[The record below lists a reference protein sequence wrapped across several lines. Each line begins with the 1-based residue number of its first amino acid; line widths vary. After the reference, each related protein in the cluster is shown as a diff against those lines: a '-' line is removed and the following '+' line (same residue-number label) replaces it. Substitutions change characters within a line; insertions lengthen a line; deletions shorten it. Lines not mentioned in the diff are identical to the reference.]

1 MALLTDDDVF
11 GAPSAPLLSDSDV
24 FGEASP
30 KPKQNTGIA
39 GDIGTAL
46 KRGVLQMP
54 GMATGLADIAA
65 APVSIATG
73 VNRPVS
79 RAADWLGEQTGLQF
93 GKWAEAAGAEYSP
106 EMQQAQQNVEQ
117 AKGFFPTLGA
127 VAQNP
132 RVAAQV
138 VAESLPATIAGG
150 LVARGAMGAVAGA
163 EKLAAL
169 RAAAGSA
176 DAAVANAARRELLK
190 SGAIAAG
197 VGEGAVSAG
206 QQMAQTGYDVD
217 PALAAGTAL
226 GAGIGTGVIGG
237 LSGRVAGSAFG
248 RRLGLSDIETS
259 MAAGTLGENA
269 SKAGIAGYAKRIGAG
284 VVQEG
289 LLEEAPQSYQEQV
302 WQNIAAGKPWSEGSA
317 EEAALG
323 AVAGGVMGGAVNAIP
338 RSAQPAEQPP
348 AIQPIAQELA
358 AAARIP
364 DPQVNPV
371 AALNHPASG
380 AIVKATAEG
389 VLSGAIPPNTPATP
403 ATPAAP
409 PTAAVV
415 APPPQGLVAG
425 VPITETTPAAPGAS
439 APVST
444 AATSLTTNQV
454 EPAGVPTT
462 GPTAD
467 ASNQAQIAVP
477 SAQGSEAQPATG
489 AVAGEVRQGIASAA
503 IPPLQYPKQTASIA
517 GPLPQTA
524 TAMPVGRFGAPVQ
537 QPKKPAQKFVRPTLT
552 ARAQPSETS
561 VLPQTAAQMPV
572 GKFGERANGVEAP
585 KAAPDAGEQWI
596 LRRPD
601 TGRVIVDAISGQ
613 PKTYGSIKEAQDAA
627 DSFAVL
633 DKPVTFSNRMP
644 KRPRPEKLSATPP
657 ANVPPNVSADISKP
671 AAKPRKSPDNSISAD
686 RDSLLVAIAKL
697 GGMSTGELTSNGF
710 DQKDIT
716 RPSASRISRKT
727 GKTSQG
733 GRKPISFGF
742 NMPLHRKIGGL
753 SFDGVLEAL
762 KQYGYFPESASV
774 NDVIDAVR
782 GELGGRTYY
791 TPEAIDRQATMDAD
805 ERNAELAA
813 QQERIDAELA
823 AERAIADSIELDAE
837 SEAAQDAIELFADDF
852 DIDAPSASSDERAF
866 LISMGMTE
874 EEADAELNESRQ
886 AQPAGAGEVQAPVD
900 EAPAAGPGEG
910 GGKGAQVGADAGAN
924 AGEAEVRPG
933 LDLQGQTPEEIKAS
947 GIAAEKAAH
956 DELIAKAAEARK
968 EKAAKDKAEK
978 DRRAA
983 EVMKER
989 EAAKKA
995 EVDKAAEEFALGQA
1009 APEPVVKKVTTEE
1022 AKGQKDIF
1030 AAPAPAAKPNPD
1042 QSAIDKANSDFD
1054 DALNDLGDIIGKP
1067 FRANFTPEQEQKII
1081 PVLTRL
1087 MDAAFRKGYYKFKE
1101 AARFVLESIVAKFG
1115 KDLADQITLDHLQG
1129 AYIGMAGR
1137 YKDQGADSAKA
1148 VVSVEDRKEVEPRA
1162 TDELPPGWVE
1172 AYAGGMATNTDKVSG
1187 GIVDTNLKT
1196 GKWFFVPE
1204 NDNIGTMEGFDT
1216 RREALDALS
1225 MEVEKAAKSTTLK
1238 AKGLANVTN
1247 ERSGSD
1253 LERDSQDANIADG
1266 MGAQGVPVGAGG
1278 NGGAGRPGVAG
1289 SGAEGNQPAGGNG
1302 LRDGEA
1308 AIAGER
1314 GNLEVHTGETKLSP
1328 GSAGNSVD
1336 LGGDSV
1342 GVGGL
1347 PIEPDAAGRIK
1358 EAARGGIQLEVAKAK
1373 QRAADKAPFVKGLE
1387 AIRQSLPILTEGQQ
1401 EDVFKTETRF
1411 AVPDGYGMLF
1421 TNGTGTGKTFSALGV
1436 IKRFAAQGKQN
1447 ILVVAP
1453 SQEIISA
1460 WQKAGKLL
1468 GLDLSLLE
1476 DINDAG
1482 SGMVITTY
1490 ANMGANNEL
1499 ANRDWDLIVHDEAH
1513 YLSMN
1518 KDGTNTE
1525 SLNALRAISLHP
1537 DGAFKRAIMLHG
1549 DIRDA
1554 ASIAQKQADIAA
1566 RSDDARDWPM
1576 AKVHQARANKLNA
1589 EFNAKHDAIK
1599 ADVAARQLA
1608 KRPRVMFLSATPF
1621 AYEKSVDWANGY
1633 LFDYNEG
1640 RGDERN
1646 EFRGYNA
1653 GSNSDQFMMQHF
1665 GYRMRYGK
1673 LTAPDAKVDSGLM
1686 QRQFNSWLKKS
1697 GSLSGRMLDVDA
1709 DYDRRFILVDSAIG
1723 QRIDEALQWF
1733 DAQRKA
1739 TNDKDRQAAISAV
1752 QEFISEKFDYLSRRY
1767 LLESIKA
1774 KEVVPHVRE
1783 HLAMGRKVVVFHDYK
1798 KGGGFNPFII
1808 GERTV
1813 KDQDSKEAAT
1823 SAAEWNGVVGAFN
1836 AEFKDII
1843 NSDLF
1848 KQTSPILMFKNEFP
1862 GVLLFNGD
1870 VSVKDRRANVQRFHD
1885 DDSGPQVILVQ
1896 SAAGKE
1902 GISLH
1907 DTTGKHQ
1914 RVLFNLGQ
1922 PTQPTTAIQQEGR
1935 IYRTGQ
1941 VTDAIFRYLNT
1952 GTNWEKW
1959 AFATTI
1965 ANRASA
1971 AENLGMGE
1979 LARSLKDAFIAGFE
1993 ESDNYR
1999 AGMDGEGKGGKER
2012 DKAANNAL
2020 TEYDRAR
2027 AFYFGTQ
2034 KKNGRTKA
2042 QEGADYFATPE
2053 PVGLKMVEWAN
2064 VLPGEKVLEPSA
2076 GHGAIARWMPTT
2088 AERTA
2093 VEPSMTLRPRLAMVF
2108 DGQIIDSDFESL
2120 NVVNKYDAIVMNP
2133 PFGSGGKTAIDH
2145 LAKAATHL
2153 RDGGRIVALLPTGP
2167 AADKKFEKWFY
2178 EEEVKP
2184 SRPVTTVDYGNG
2196 PEPIYR
2202 GDTIKSTM
2210 SWQNGI
2216 VVGKTVNGILKV
2228 KTSSP
2233 GETLV
2238 DERNVTAV
2246 EKTGQRTESYKPAAG
2261 LNIVADI
2268 KLPQVTFERAGTAV
2282 STRIVVIEKSANS
2295 PQQTSRDL
2303 SDVADINTLFDS
2315 LENMAL
2321 PARAKEPEPEAAA
2334 APAKKEK
2341 APPAQVGDSVTVNGN
2356 QYAIEIY
2363 TTNDGKDKRGI
2374 WMEEKEAKAINPRAF
2389 KSSKMRGTPAEGK
2402 FFVDEYWLN
2411 KRAPDS
2417 SSRFS
2422 FAGQQSA
2429 TADQFQLTRAKQL
2442 LSDGANANAVRQQTG
2457 WFKGV
2462 DGKWRYEIDDSGAS
2476 LKAHGFGFGELLDAL
2491 GTNLKLAD
2499 VLDHPALFAA
2509 YPSIAGASVEAIDEK
2524 SQNNGELVTNK
2535 DGGFTI
2541 RVNAGLGEAK
2551 ALSVMLHEI
2560 QHGIQNVEGFASGGS
2575 PAYMAGFSHPQIRM
2589 LENKIS
2595 TLMTSNKPGKQIAQE
2610 VSSLNAKIAEL
2621 RRENPY
2627 DAYRRLAGEVE
2638 SRNVQQRQNFTA
2650 DKRKY
2655 SDPFGTQDVAPED
2668 VIIVFNGKDAK
2679 DAPTPFNT
2687 TRRAPA
2693 SAIGTSPS
2701 DSAVYQM
2708 AQEGKTAA
2716 EILAFLAKAS
2726 RRPFNRVLAVALQK
2740 AGLQTSITVDPQGGW
2755 SVGNRSYAAKY
2766 AAAYSPKADKVA
2778 LFTPRDAERHVLHEL
2793 THAATLKAINAGGAA
2808 AMRMTALF
2816 KHVEKSGKLEGMYGM
2831 STLDEFVAEVFS
2843 NPKFRAA
2850 LESVPAPAGS
2860 TLKTAWDW
2868 FVRIVARV
2876 LGFQS
2881 NGPHTALDRALRDGV
2896 ALMEENAA
2904 IRAQATG
2911 GDRYG
2916 AASTKDAK
2924 EASEYEARL
2933 FGGSYDNNRLRGA
2946 PKDAPIR
2953 KMIANARQRYNE
2965 LRKSAGLQE
2974 ISDWTKAPKAR
2985 VTDVDNPRY
2994 SADDLPPTITVDG
3007 VERPTTNSNG
3017 KPIHPTVEGA
3027 RNFWRWFGESKVT
3040 DDQGRPLVVYHGTM
3054 ADVASFAVDKQDP
3067 RDSGFWFGSAQIA
3080 GSYSASANPLGNNII
3095 PARLSIKNPKVYYN
3109 RDVKITPE
3117 LIRQLKEDGFDG
3129 VKRDFAAGEDA
3140 WRYGDTAE
3148 PEWAAFRPNQVK
3160 SAIGNAGSFSDDP
3173 DIRYNLAAN
3182 WPTSALPQAKAIRDT
3197 VATALRS
3204 DANTSWITPFN
3215 TQYHKAEKWAAD
3227 GKPLFKRVFNL
3238 VQQFLG
3244 DVSKYAVMAQNAAPT
3259 LLHEWRTVSDVKA
3272 ALSGG
3277 DLVGRKHRADIAA
3290 VAMPL
3295 YDGTLYGGGNPMNGI
3310 KWSDERLR
3318 TKYKLTDRQIKLYH
3332 EALAAVNVSMDEMA
3346 KSVIAQHAKREKVG
3360 FDSGMDIDDM
3370 SAGVLSNLEDKKQE
3384 IMESVGEIA
3393 QETVNAQIADLKE
3406 MDRPDEA
3413 DKLNREFDKAKKDAK
3428 AGLERIDKTI
3438 GDING
3443 IVAKNKALQAAG
3455 YFPLMRFG
3463 KHTVT
3468 ARDKDGKVQFF
3479 GMYDGIPLVPGSGQ
3493 AEANRV
3499 AAQLKEEFPD
3509 WDVKT
3514 DIVNDQK
3521 YKLYQGV
3528 NLDALQLF
3536 AEHMEKDDVEPFQ
3549 EFVRMATNN
3558 RSAQR
3563 RLLHRKGTPGFDK
3576 DVRRTMAQFITSNAR
3591 ATSSNYHTQDML
3603 RAAAEAE
3610 ADGGDIGAEAIKLVK
3625 YVQDPIEEAQA
3636 LRGFLFFNFLGGSIA
3651 SAMVNLTQT
3660 PAMTLPYL
3668 SKFEQAPA
3676 LMRRTMA
3683 AARMAAGKPETIAD
3697 QNLRHALMRAE
3708 LDGVTAPQEIHQLM
3722 ATAANNIFAGSR
3734 AANILLRG
3742 WGAPFAMAESF
3753 NRRIAFITA
3762 FKIGEGMGN
3771 SIKNKTGFDNAFD
3784 FAEDVVKQTQGIY
3797 NKGNRMN
3804 IGRGAVGATL
3814 LTFKQYSVMYLELLK
3829 RLPPKQRAIM
3839 VGVLLLSAGAGGL
3852 PGVDDLEDLWDTVG
3866 QWLGYATN
3874 SKRSIRN
3881 SLTEFAG
3888 APIADVV
3895 LNGVLS
3901 RMGIDLH
3908 SRLGMQN
3915 LIPGTGILK
3924 QSSTDKGRDI
3934 EEFFGPAASV
3944 IKSAGDALEN
3954 MATGRPGK
3962 AAMAVSPVAIR
3973 NAALGGKMAATGF
3986 AQDASGRNTVPVNEA
4001 EAFAKGIGFNPKS
4014 VAEFGSVKRDL
4025 AQDQRLVGVK
4035 REEFAAAMADA
4046 VLNNDPEA
4054 RLQAIKDL
4062 QEWNQNN
4069 PFHRVTITPESIA
4082 KRVRDARAEG
4092 ATRMLRSLPK
4102 GMRTQAAEE
4111 FRQ

>member
-1 MALLTDDDVF
+1 MHRWANVPDAKRPHDLARQRMGGGTVMALLTDDDVF
-11 GAPSAPLLSDSDV
+11 GAPSAPAMLSDSDV
-24 FGEASP
+24 FGEASQ

-46 KRGVLQMP
+46 KRGVLQIP

-65 APVSIATG
+65 APISVATG

-79 RAADWLGEQTGLQF
+79 RAADWIGEQTGFQP
-93 GKWAEAAGAEYSP
+93 GKWAEDANAEYSP
-106 EMQQAQQNVEQ
+106 AMQQAQQNVEQ
-117 AKGFFPTLGA
+117 AKGFLPTIGA
-127 VAQNP
+127 VVQNP

-138 VAESLPATIAGG
+138 VSESLPSTIAGG
-150 LVARGAMGAVAGA
+150 LLARGAMGAVAGA
-163 EKLAAL
+163 EKLTAL

-197 VGEGAVSAG
+197 IGEGAITAG

-237 LSGRVAGSAFG
+237 LSGRVAGSALG

-269 SKAGIAGYAKRIGAG
+269 SKAGIAGAVKRIGAG

-302 WQNIAAGKPWSEGSA
+302 WQNIAAGKQWNEGAA
-317 EEAALG
+317 EAAALG

-338 RSAQPAEQPP
+338 RTAQPAEQPP
-348 AIQPIAQELA
+348 AVQPIAQELA

-364 DPQVNPV
+364 DPQVDPV
-371 AALNHPASG
+371 AAINHPASG

-409 PTAAVV
+409 PSAAVD
-415 APPPQGLVAG
+415 APTPQGLVAG
-425 VPITETTPAAPGAS
+425 VPITETTPAAPGS
-439 APVST
+439 DTPVST
-444 AATSLTTNQV
+444 AATSPQTNQA

-467 ASNQAQIAVP
+467 ASDQAQVAVP
-477 SAQGSEAQPATG
+477 PAQGSEAQPATG

-585 KAAPDAGEQWI
+585 KLYAGLTAEEAANLASRHGQDYDDALRKIVAKPGAWVKQLANWQEVEKLDAKAAAKESRDKTWKPNEKQSAVLASALRGSTGAGRFPKDNDLPMARHNKLSTLALI
-596 LRRPD
+596 ARGKLRRVEI
-601 TGRVIVDAISGQ
+601 G
-613 PKTYGSIKEAQDAA
+613 
-627 DSFAVL
+627 DSVEYSEPS
-633 DKPVTFSNRMP
+633 KP
-644 KRPRPEKLSATPP
+644 TPP
-657 ANVPPNVSADISKP
+657 ANVPPNVSADISPSEGASDMPKRLADLTETEKRIYEFDKRLAASKQRKNLNVTVSDEINDRGTSFTP
-671 AAKPRKSPDNSISAD
+671 EMLMYGLVNSLGAVNDLDGKLRSRNRTGATVGQLLTNWVSYRQTQNEIAASREENPDLWAAYDARQKQVSAAQVGEKLFDPYPSAEYPFGQPVVLVAKFAKNWRVKRDDGQVMLQDPRVLRPAVSPAARQEPKQTAAKPRKSPDNSISAD

-813 QQERIDAELA
+813 QQDLIDAELA
-823 AERAIADSIELDAE
+823 AEREIADSIELDAE

-933 LDLQGQTPEEIKAS
+933 LDLQGQTPEEIAAADAEAKAL
-947 GIAAEKAAH
+947 ADKEAKAKQDAEKARK
-956 DELIAKAAEARK
+956 DAESRAEIRRRSDD
-968 EKAAKDKAEK
+968 AAKTFE
-978 DRRAA
+978 
-983 EVMKER
+983 
-989 EAAKKA
+989 
-995 EVDKAAEEFALGQA
+995 LGGNA
-1009 APEPVVKKVTTEE
+1009 MDNLT
-1022 AKGQKDIF
+1022 GQKDIF
-1030 AAPAPAAKPNPD
+1030 AAPAPAPAAKPNPD
-1042 QSAIDKANSDFD
+1042 QAAIDKANADFD

-1067 FRANFTPEQEQKII
+1067 FRANFTPEQEQKLI

-1101 AARFVLESIVAKFG
+1101 AARFVLESIGAKFG

-1162 TDELPPGWVE
+1162 ADELPPGWVE
-1172 AYAGGMATNTDKVSG
+1172 AYAGGMATNTNKVSG

-1225 MEVEKAAKSTTLK
+1225 MAVEKAAKSTTLK

-1247 ERSGSD
+1247 ERSGAN

-1266 MGAQGVPVGAGG
+1266 MGAQGIPVGTGG
-1278 NGGAGRPGVAG
+1278 NGGTGRPGVAG
-1289 SGAEGNQPAGGNG
+1289 SGAERSQPAGGNG

-1314 GNLEVHTGETKLSP
+1314 GNIEVHTGATKLSP

-1347 PIEPDAAGRIK
+1347 PIEPDATGRIK

-1373 QRAADKAPFVKGLE
+1373 QRAADKAPFAKGLE

-1401 EDVFKTETRF
+1401 EDVFKTEARF

-1460 WQKAGKLL
+1460 WQNAGKLL

-1499 ANRDWDLIVHDEAH
+1499 ASRDWDLIVHDEAH

-1566 RSDDARDWPM
+1566 KSDDARDWPM

-1646 EFRGYNA
+1646 EFRGYNS
-1653 GSNSDQFMMQHF
+1653 GSNRDQFMMQHF

-1673 LTAPDAKVDSGLM
+1673 LTEPDAKVDSGLM

-1733 DAQRKA
+1733 DAQRKE

-1808 GERTV
+1808 GERV
-1813 KDQDSKEAAT
+1813 EKDQGAKESGV

-1870 VSVKDRRANVQRFHD
+1870 VSVKDRRANVQRFQD
-1885 DDSGPQVILVQ
+1885 DASGPQVILVQ

-2064 VLPGEKVLEPSA
+2064 VRPGEKVLEPSA
-2076 GHGAIARWMPTT
+2076 GHGAIARWMPAT

-2196 PEPIYR
+2196 TEQIYR

-2246 EKTGQRTESYKPAAG
+2246 EKTGPRTESYKPAAG
-2261 LNIVADI
+2261 LNLVADI

-2295 PQQTSRDL
+2295 PQQTNRDFA
-2303 SDVADINTLFDS
+2303 DVADINTLFDR

-2321 PARAKEPEPEAAA
+2321 PDRAKEPEPEAAA

-2411 KRAPDS
+2411 KRAPES

-2429 TADQFQLTRAKQL
+2429 TADQFQLDRAKQL
-2442 LSDGANANAVRQQTG
+2442 LADGANANAVRQQTG

-2476 LKAHGFGFGELLDAL
+2476 LKAHGFGFGELLDDL

-2638 SRNVQQRQNFTA
+2638 SRNVQQRQNFPA

-2655 SDPFGTQDVAPED
+2655 SDPLGTQDVAPED
-2668 VIIVFNGKDAK
+2668 VIVVFNGKDAK
-2679 DAPTPFNT
+2679 DAPAPANT
-2687 TRRAPA
+2687 TRA
-2693 SAIGTSPS
+2693 SAMAAANTSPS

-2726 RRPFNRVLAVALQK
+2726 RRPFNRVLANALQK
-2740 AGLQTSITVDPQGGW
+2740 AGLQTSITVDSQNGW
-2755 SVGNRSYAAKY
+2755 SVGNRSYAPKY

-2793 THAATLKAINAGGAA
+2793 AHAATLKAINAGGAA

-2816 KHVEKSGKLEGMYGM
+2816 KHIEKSGKLEGMYGM

-2911 GDRYG
+2911 GDRYATAWHG
-2916 AASTKDAK
+2916 TPHVW
-2924 EASEYEARL
+2924 
-2933 FGGSYDNNRLRGA
+2933 A
-2946 PKDAPIR
+2946 PEP
-2953 KMIANARQRYNE
+2953 
-2965 LRKSAGLQE
+2965 GF
-2974 ISDWTKAPKAR
+2974 P
-2985 VTDVDNPRY
+2985 
-2994 SADDLPPTITVDG
+2994 
-3007 VERPTTNSNG
+3007 
-3017 KPIHPTVEGA
+3017 H
-3027 RNFWRWFGESKVT
+3027 
-3040 DDQGRPLVVYHGTM
+3040 GRPRLDKMGT
-3054 ADVASFAVDKQDP
+3054 
-3067 RDSGFWFGSAQIA
+3067 
-3080 GSYSASANPLGNNII
+3080 
-3095 PARLSIKNPKVYYN
+3095 
-3109 RDVKITPE
+3109 
-3117 LIRQLKEDGFDG
+3117 
-3129 VKRDFAAGEDA
+3129 GE
-3140 WRYGDTAE
+3140 G
-3148 PEWAAFRPNQVK
+3148 
-3160 SAIGNAGSFSDDP
+3160 
-3173 DIRYNLAAN
+3173 
-3182 WPTSALPQAKAIRDT
+3182 
-3197 VATALRS
+3197 
-3204 DANTSWITPFN
+3204 
-3215 TQYHKAEKWAAD
+3215 
-3227 GKPLFKRVFNL
+3227 
-3238 VQQFLG
+3238 
-3244 DVSKYAVMAQNAAPT
+3244 
-3259 LLHEWRTVSDVKA
+3259 
-3272 ALSGG
+3272 
-3277 DLVGRKHRADIAA
+3277 
-3290 VAMPL
+3290 
-3295 YDGTLYGGGNPMNGI
+3295 
-3310 KWSDERLR
+3310 
-3318 TKYKLTDRQIKLYH
+3318 
-3332 EALAAVNVSMDEMA
+3332 
-3346 KSVIAQHAKREKVG
+3346 
-3360 FDSGMDIDDM
+3360 
-3370 SAGVLSNLEDKKQE
+3370 SAGVMGGGGTRQSRRKWQTYIAELETLFTT
-3384 IMESVGEIA
+3384 SVM
-3393 QETVNAQIADLKE
+3393 QHLT
-3406 MDRPDEA
+3406 
-3413 DKLNREFDKAKKDAK
+3413 
-3428 AGLERIDKTI
+3428 
-3438 GDING
+3438 
-3443 IVAKNKALQAAG
+3443 
-3455 YFPLMRFG
+3455 
-3463 KHTVT
+3463 
-3468 ARDKDGKVQFF
+3468 
-3479 GMYDGIPLVPGSGQ
+3479 
-3493 AEANRV
+3493 
-3499 AAQLKEEFPD
+3499 
-3509 WDVKT
+3509 
-3514 DIVNDQK
+3514 
-3521 YKLYQGV
+3521 
-3528 NLDALQLF
+3528 
-3536 AEHMEKDDVEPFQ
+3536 
-3549 EFVRMATNN
+3549 
-3558 RSAQR
+3558 
-3563 RLLHRKGTPGFDK
+3563 
-3576 DVRRTMAQFITSNAR
+3576 
-3591 ATSSNYHTQDML
+3591 
-3603 RAAAEAE
+3603 
-3610 ADGGDIGAEAIKLVK
+3610 
-3625 YVQDPIEEAQA
+3625 
-3636 LRGFLFFNFLGGSIA
+3636 GFL
-3651 SAMVNLTQT
+3651 
-3660 PAMTLPYL
+3660 
-3668 SKFEQAPA
+3668 
-3676 LMRRTMA
+3676 
-3683 AARMAAGKPETIAD
+3683 
-3697 QNLRHALMRAE
+3697 
-3708 LDGVTAPQEIHQLM
+3708 
-3722 ATAANNIFAGSR
+3722 
-3734 AANILLRG
+3734 
-3742 WGAPFAMAESF
+3742 
-3753 NRRIAFITA
+3753 RI
-3762 FKIGEGMGN
+3762 N
-3771 SIKNKTGFDNAFD
+3771 
-3784 FAEDVVKQTQGIY
+3784 
-3797 NKGNRMN
+3797 
-3804 IGRGAVGATL
+3804 
-3814 LTFKQYSVMYLELLK
+3814 
-3829 RLPPKQRAIM
+3829 
-3839 VGVLLLSAGAGGL
+3839 
-3852 PGVDDLEDLWDTVG
+3852 
-3866 QWLGYATN
+3866 
-3874 SKRSIRN
+3874 
-3881 SLTEFAG
+3881 
-3888 APIADVV
+3888 
-3895 LNGVLS
+3895 
-3901 RMGIDLH
+3901 
-3908 SRLGMQN
+3908 
-3915 LIPGTGILK
+3915 
-3924 QSSTDKGRDI
+3924 
-3934 EEFFGPAASV
+3934 
-3944 IKSAGDALEN
+3944 
-3954 MATGRPGK
+3954 
-3962 AAMAVSPVAIR
+3962 
-3973 NAALGGKMAATGF
+3973 
-3986 AQDASGRNTVPVNEA
+3986 
-4001 EAFAKGIGFNPKS
+4001 
-4014 VAEFGSVKRDL
+4014 
-4025 AQDQRLVGVK
+4025 
-4035 REEFAAAMADA
+4035 
-4046 VLNNDPEA
+4046 
-4054 RLQAIKDL
+4054 
-4062 QEWNQNN
+4062 
-4069 PFHRVTITPESIA
+4069 
-4082 KRVRDARAEG
+4082 
-4092 ATRMLRSLPK
+4092 
-4102 GMRTQAAEE
+4102 
-4111 FRQ
+4111 